1 MTLFFVSFLAGVVTV
16 LAPCAFL
23 LLPIIL
29 GSSATSTQKW
39 RPYVITLSLGFSLF
53 LSTILL
59 KATTLFIDI
68 DPIFLNYFS
77 GIVLILLGLISLFPE
92 TWDKLNAKL
101 KFSSTSD
108 SFLEKAQSRQG
119 FFGAVLTGFA
129 LGPVFSSCSPTYVY
143 LLTTVL
149 RENFGEGLLH
159 IFAYLFGL
167 TLVMLGVSLL
177 GQRFVKTM
185 RFAVNPKGWFKRIV
199 AILFILIGI
208 SILFGFDKTLQARF
222 ASLSPVG
229 KFEESLLDK
238 TRDSGS
244 STEILDAKPAP
255 EIVGIKDW
263 INSDGETIAKN
274 KGKVILVDFWTY
286 SCINCVRSSP
296 YLNSW
301 YDKYKD
307 QGFVILGIHAPEF
320 AFEKKKENVEKAV
333 NENYKI
339 KYPVGLDND
348 FSTWSA
354 YNNQFWPANYLIN
367 KDGQIV
373 YTHFGEGNYDKTEQR
388 IQQELAK
395 TGAKI
400 DANLASDKV
409 QAVGNAVSTQTPETY
424 LGWSRGTNFL
434 NSGELAG
441 NENKDV
447 NFVLKSDLKSNQW
460 SLGGTW
466 NVQNDRII
474 AGKDAILKLNF
485 SSKQVYLVASPG
497 AGDRDFEA
505 KVFLNQKLVGES
517 KAAGSD
523 INSDNI
529 LKFDSERM
537 YRVINLD
544 SFKENQALELMVS
557 EGSVLYVLTFGV

>member
-29 GSSATSTQKW
+29 GSSASSTQKW

-59 KATTLFIDI
+59 KATTLFIDV
-68 DPIFLNYFS
+68 DPVFLNYFS
-77 GIVLILLGLISLFPE
+77 GVVLVLLGLISLFPE

-101 KFSSTSD
+101 RFSSTSD
-108 SFLEKAQSRQG
+108 SLLEKAQNRQG
-119 FFGAVLTGFA
+119 FFGAVFTGFA

-159 IFAYLFGL
+159 IFAYLSGL
-167 TLVMLGVSLL
+167 TLIMLCVSLL

-185 RFAVNPKGWFKRIV
+185 RFAVDPKGWFKRIV

-229 KFEESLLDK
+229 RFEESLLQQ
-238 TRDSGS
+238 TQTSQS
-244 STEILDAKPAP
+244 NMITDAKPAP
-255 EIVGIKDW
+255 EIVGISEW
-263 INSDGETIAKN
+263 INSDGETIAKH
-274 KGKVILVDFWTY
+274 KGKVIMVEFWTY

-307 QGFVILGIHAPEF
+307 QGFIILGIHAPEF
-320 AFEKKKENVEKAV
+320 AFEKKKENVQKAV
-333 NENYKI
+333 DEDFKI

-348 FSTWSA
+348 FATWSA
-354 YNNQFWPANYLIN
+354 YKNQFWPATYLID
-367 KDGQIV
+367 KDGQLV
-373 YTHFGEGNYDKTEQR
+373 YSHFGEGNYDKTEQR

-400 DANLASDKV
+400 DTNLVADRVEKV
-409 QAVGNAVSTQTPETY
+409 GQAMPNQTPETY
-424 LGWSRGTNFL
+424 LGWSRNANFTN
-434 NSGELAG
+434 SKQLAG
-441 NENKDV
+441 NENKDID
-447 NFVLKSDLKSNQW
+447 FVLQNDLKANQW

-466 NVQNDRII
+466 NVQNDRVI
-474 AGKDAILKLNF
+474 AGKNAILKLNF

-497 AGDRDFEA
+497 SSGGSFEA
-505 KVFLNQKLVGES
+505 KVLLNQNPITDS
-517 KAAGSD
+517 KAGGSD
-523 INSDNI
+523 VGSNSLI
-529 LKFDSERM
+529 KLDSERM
-537 YRVINLD
+537 YRVVNLD
-544 SFKENQALELMVS
+544 SFKENQTLELSVN
-557 EGSVLYVLTFGV
+557 EGSVLYVFTFGI

>member
-1 MTLFFVSFLAGVVTV
+1 M
-16 LAPCAFL
+16 
-23 LLPIIL
+23 
-29 GSSATSTQKW
+29 
-39 RPYVITLSLGFSLF
+39 
-53 LSTILL
+53 
-59 KATTLFIDI
+59 
-68 DPIFLNYFS
+68 
-77 GIVLILLGLISLFPE
+77 LILLGLISLFPE

-101 KFSSTSD
+101 RFSSTSD
-108 SFLEKAQSRQG
+108 SFFEKAQGKSG
-119 FFGAVLTGFA
+119 LFGSVLTGFA

-149 RENFGEGLLH
+149 RENFGSGLLH
-159 IFAYLFGL
+159 IFAYLLGL

-185 RFAVNPKGWFKRIV
+185 RFAVDPKGWFKRIV
-199 AILFILIGI
+199 AVLFILSGI
-208 SILFGFDKTLQARF
+208 SILFGFDKSLQARF
-222 ASLSPVG
+222 AGLSPVG

-244 STEILDAKPAP
+244 STEIVNAKPAP

-348 FSTWSA
+348 FATWSA
-354 YNNQFWPANYLIN
+354 YNNQFWPASYLIN

-400 DANLASDKV
+400 DMNLASDKV
-409 QAVGNAVSTQTPETY
+409 QAVGNAVSAQTPETY
-424 LGWSRGTNFL
+424 LGWSRGTNFV

-447 NFVLKSDLKSNQW
+447 NFTLKSDLKTNQW

-474 AGKDAILKLNF
+474 AGKNAIFRFNF
-485 SSKQVYLVASPG
+485 SAKEVYLVAAPAQNS
-497 AGDRDFEA
+497 EA
-505 KVFLNQKLVGES
+505 KILLNQNLIDSNLSGKDVTNSLLKL
-517 KAAGSD
+517 
-523 INSDNI
+523 
-529 LKFDSERM
+529 DSERM
-537 YRVINLD
+537 YRIISLKD
-544 SFKENQALELMVS
+544 FSSNQTLEMQVT
-557 EGSVLYVLTFGV
+557 EGSILYVFTFGD